1 MTPSYKYCVLP
12 EKKINVYILTNGRDL
27 YLSPPLLCGNS
38 KFCFI
43 HCFLKFSL
51 RCNPF
56 LLQFAILSREILVFC
71 MTLPSNFWPY
81 RRSSSLMQITF
92 LFWSQARVLT
102 YYRLNYC
109 LKFGIQIIDVE
120 NTIQFIFRAA
130 ELKSLKGRKYL
141 DAWCV
146 YFWATTP
153 AIISILTFTTYALL
167 GNKLT
172 AAKVQ
177 IVFLIM
183 FKHVQWNPVNTDIDR
198 AHHSV
203 LIKQVSI
210 LSGLIVEKISE
221 PFFVGPY

>member
-1 MTPSYKYCVLP
+1 MFG
-12 EKKINVYILTNGRDL
+12 LT
-27 YLSPPLLCGNS
+27 
-38 KFCFI
+38 
-43 HCFLKFSL
+43 
-51 RCNPF
+51 
-56 LLQFAILSREILVFC
+56 EEE
-71 MTLPSNFWPY
+71 T
-81 RRSSSLMQITF
+81 SLMQITF

-153 AIISILTFTTYALL
+153 VIISILTFTTYALL

-177 IVFLIM
+177 IVLLLM

-198 AHHSV
+198 ACHSV
-203 LIKQVSI
+203 LSKQVSI
-210 LSGLIVEKISE
+210 LSGLIVEKIYE
-221 PFFVGPY
+221 PFFVDPY

>member
-1 MTPSYKYCVLP
+1 MCTSR
-12 EKKINVYILTNGRDL
+12 KKNCLYLTHGRDL
-27 YLSPPLLCGNS
+27 YSPLPSPVEIPNLLHTLLFKIPFKTHSLPPAISNPLKGNIGIFYNFAFKFFGLLIQKKRLLLCR
-38 KFCFI
+38 
-43 HCFLKFSL
+43 SL
-51 RCNPF
+51 
-56 LLQFAILSREILVFC
+56 
-71 MTLPSNFWPY
+71 
-81 RRSSSLMQITF
+81 F

-109 LKFGIQIIDVE
+109 LRFGLQIIDVE

-153 AIISILTFTTYALL
+153 VIISILTFTTYALL

-183 FKHVQWNPVNTDIDR
+183 FKHVQWNP
-198 AHHSV
+198 
-203 LIKQVSI
+203 
-210 LSGLIVEKISE
+210 G
-221 PFFVGPY
+221 

>member
-1 MTPSYKYCVLP
+1 
-12 EKKINVYILTNGRDL
+12 
-27 YLSPPLLCGNS
+27 
-38 KFCFI
+38 
-43 HCFLKFSL
+43 
-51 RCNPF
+51 
-56 LLQFAILSREILVFC
+56 
-71 MTLPSNFWPY
+71 
-81 RRSSSLMQITF
+81 MQITF

-153 AIISILTFTTYALL
+153 VIISILTFTTYALL

-198 AHHSV
+198 ARHSV

-210 LSGLIVEKISE
+210 LSGLIVEKIYE
-221 PFFVGPY
+221 PFFVGPYWVGISKKKEKWKLEK

>member
-1 MTPSYKYCVLP
+1 
-12 EKKINVYILTNGRDL
+12 
-27 YLSPPLLCGNS
+27 
-38 KFCFI
+38 
-43 HCFLKFSL
+43 
-51 RCNPF
+51 
-56 LLQFAILSREILVFC
+56 
-71 MTLPSNFWPY
+71 
-81 RRSSSLMQITF
+81 MQITF

-153 AIISILTFTTYALL
+153 VIISILTFTTYALL

-183 FKHVQWNPVNTDIDR
+183 FKHVQWKPVNTDIDR
-198 AHHSV
+198 ARHSV

-210 LSGLIVEKISE
+210 LSGLIVEKIYE
-221 PFFVGPY
+221 PFFVGPYWVGISKKKEKCKLEK

>member
-1 MTPSYKYCVLP
+1 
-12 EKKINVYILTNGRDL
+12 
-27 YLSPPLLCGNS
+27 
-38 KFCFI
+38 
-43 HCFLKFSL
+43 
-51 RCNPF
+51 
-56 LLQFAILSREILVFC
+56 
-71 MTLPSNFWPY
+71 
-81 RRSSSLMQITF
+81 MQITF

-153 AIISILTFTTYALL
+153 VIISILTFTTYALL

-183 FKHVQWNPVNTDIDR
+183 FKHLQWNPVNTDIDG
-198 AHHSV
+198 ACHSV
-203 LIKQVSI
+203 LIKRVHI
-210 LSGLIVEKISE
+210 KWFNGRENI
-221 PFFVGPY
+221 